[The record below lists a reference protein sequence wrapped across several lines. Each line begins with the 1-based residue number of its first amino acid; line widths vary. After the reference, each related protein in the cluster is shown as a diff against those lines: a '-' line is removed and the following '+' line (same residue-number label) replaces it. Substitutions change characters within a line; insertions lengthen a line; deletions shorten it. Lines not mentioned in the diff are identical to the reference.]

1 VFKPYFVGQRNLE
14 SVWPR
19 PAKKEWR
26 WEEKEGTLRQMVLHE
41 EHLAVRRTAGLFD
54 VAHMELVRFRLNE
67 KGVRMA
73 RLGDPVVD
81 RGGRYIGRVTGLRP
95 ELEAPG

>member
-1 VFKPYFVGQRNLE
+1 
-14 SVWPR
+14 
-19 PAKKEWR
+19 
-26 WEEKEGTLRQMVLHE
+26 ME

-54 VAHMELVRFRLNE
+54 VADMELVRFRLNE

-73 RLGDPVVD
+73 RLGDLVVD
-81 RGGRYIGRVTGLRP
+81 RGGQYIGRVTSLHP

>member
-1 VFKPYFVGQRNLE
+1 M
-14 SVWPR
+14 WPR

-26 WEEKEGTLRQMVLHE
+26 WEEKEGTLSQVLLME

-73 RLGDPVVD
+73 RLGDLVVD
-81 RGGRYIGRVTGLRP
+81 RGGRYIGRVTSLRP